1 LSVDSEK
8 RRFKDALIDKSTMQ
22 RPIVFDVEKKNEIF
36 IQKYEPPSEEPSK
49 SSEKNK
55 KAKK

>member
-1 LSVDSEK
+1 VDEDK
-8 RRFKDALIDKSTMQ
+8 RQFKDALIDKSTMQ

-36 IQKYEPPSEEPSK
+36 IQKYEPPSEEPST
-49 SSEKNK
+49 SPEKKK